1 MTKQDTISMIMTLFR
16 DLSMGGQVE
25 ALTTLYYKMTD
36 GQKDQ
41 FLRETENA

>member
-1 MTKQDTISMIMTLFR
+1 MTKQDTIRVIMTLFR
-16 DLSMGGQVE
+16 DLSRGGQVE
-25 ALTTLYYKMTD
+25 ALTTLYYEMTD